1 MVSLLL
7 FLPHPEEKHNNGTYW
22 NNGTFQLLSNAK
34 KFQEELEER
43 LTFCIMDIMGTLANL
58 EGKLGIGCCWQ
69 EGSGNT
75 GGWVKDWREEDG
87 RSLTTS
93 WLPMW
98 RDKGA
103 RKLDGRHHS
112 SSCPDGECCSVLGWV
127 PGL

>member
-1 MVSLLL
+1 MLVIYNFFFFNFWIWFPSYCS
-7 FLPHPEEKHNNGTYW
+7 FPTPRKKNNNGTYW

-75 GGWVKDWREEDG
+75 GGG
-87 RSLTTS
+87 
-93 WLPMW
+93 
-98 RDKGA
+98 
-103 RKLDGRHHS
+103 
-112 SSCPDGECCSVLGWV
+112 
-127 PGL
+127 